1 MAHIQTNYMK
11 LWKPQDIAIDKI
23 SSQKMFLDNID
34 AMEAFGMLMRSL
46 IDVPVESID
55 ALRAINTSDTN
66 IYKDGKIIAVKYIGI
81 YQFYRASDATD
92 TNYDVI
98 EPSVG
103 GGRWVLSGGSVD
115 INEEQIEFTRP
126 SVLTGLV
133 YGETLSKAMGKLAAV
148 INDFT
153 THEVNKNNP
162 HAVTALQ
169 IGALANS
176 FSNVA
181 VGTEDALMDA
191 LDNAMDGMDDRTI
204 KVIGIT
210 FTAKCGLFPQGAR
223 TIMTIYKAGTGYG
236 NITAIVCSSERPDV
250 IMRSWAAGVYSDWVS
265 VTNYAANTVA
275 EASIT
280 E

>member
-1 MAHIQTNYMK
+1 MAHVQTDYMG
-11 LWKPQDIAIDKI
+11 LWRPQDLAIDKI
-23 SSQKMFLDNID
+23 SSQKMFIDNVNAI
-34 AMEAFGMLMRSL
+34 EAFGVSMLSL
-46 IDVPVESID
+46 IDTPVESID
-55 ALRAINTSDTN
+55 DLRAINTSDAD
-66 IYKDGKIIAVKYIGI
+66 IYRDGKIIAVKHVGI
-81 YQFYRASDATD
+81 YQFYRTSDATD

-98 EPSVG
+98 TPSTGV
-103 GGRWVLSGGSVD
+103 GRWVLSGGNVD

-126 SVLTGLV
+126 SVLTSLV

-162 HAVTALQ
+162 HTVTALQ

-181 VGTEDALMDA
+181 VDTEDALMDA

-223 TIMTIYKAGTGYG
+223 TIMTIHKAGTGYG
-236 NITAIVCSSERPDV
+236 NITAIVCSSTRPDV
-250 IMRSWAAGVYSDWVS
+250 IMRSWAAGVYSDWIS
-265 VTNYAANTVA
+265 ITSPAANTVA

>member
-1 MAHIQTNYMK
+1 MAHIQTSHMK
-11 LWKPQDIAIDKI
+11 LWKPQDLTIDKI
-23 SSQKMFLDNID
+23 SSQKMFIDNID
-34 AMEAFGMLMRSL
+34 IMEAFGMSMLGL
-46 IDVPVESID
+46 INAPVESID
-55 ALRAINTSDTN
+55 DLRAINTSNAD
-66 IYKDGKIIAVKYIGI
+66 IYRDGKIIAVKHVGI
-81 YQFYRASDATD
+81 YQFYRTSDATD

-98 EPSVG
+98 TPSTGV
-103 GGRWVLSGGSVD
+103 GRWVLIGSSTN

-126 SVLTGLV
+126 PVLTDLV

-148 INDFT
+148 IYDFT

-162 HAVTALQ
+162 HTVTTSQ
-169 IGALANS
+169 IGALANN

-236 NITAIVCSSERPDV
+236 NITAIVCSSARPEI
-250 IMRSWAAGVYSDWVS
+250 IMRSWAAGVYSEWVNITSTTMAAAS
-265 VTNYAANTVA
+265 V
-275 EASIT
+275 E
-280 E
+280 

>member
-1 MAHIQTNYMK
+1 MAHIQTSQLG
-11 LWKPQDIAIDKI
+11 LWKPQDLAIDKI
-23 SSQKMFLDNID
+23 SSQKMFIDNIN
-34 AMEAFGMLMRSL
+34 AMEAFGVSMLSL
-46 IDVPVESID
+46 INTPVASID
-55 ALRAINTSDTN
+55 ALKAINTSDTN
-66 IYKDGKIIAVKYIGI
+66 IYKDGKMIVVGMIGI
-81 YQFYRASDATD
+81 YRFSRTSDATD
-92 TNYDVI
+92 NNYSVI
-98 EPSVG
+98 TPSVG
-103 GGRWVLSGGSVD
+103 GGRWILIGSNTN

-153 THEVNKNNP
+153 THEVNKDNP
-162 HAVTALQ
+162 HAVTASQ
-169 IGALANS
+169 INALANS

-191 LDNAMDGMDDRTI
+191 LYNAIDGMDDRTI
-204 KVIGIT
+204 KVLGVT

-223 TIMTIYKAGTGYG
+223 TIMTIDKAGSGYG

-265 VTNYAANTVA
+265 IINPVANTVA